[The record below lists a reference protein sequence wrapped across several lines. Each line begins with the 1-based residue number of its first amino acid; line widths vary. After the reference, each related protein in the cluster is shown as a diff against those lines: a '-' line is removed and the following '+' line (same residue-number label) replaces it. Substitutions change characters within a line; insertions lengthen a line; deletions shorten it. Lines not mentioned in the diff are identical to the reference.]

1 MLGKGRTKQWKLSGS
16 ILLLLLACAP
26 SQVSYMRLDM
36 GVGYSVSY
44 GISFWNQE
52 NPETTRVKVAVHIT
66 EASDL
71 DYSLTAMVTGDQ
83 EGTIIL
89 QVSPGGKTM
98 EADVRGLPDP
108 WGDAA
113 AAGIVSPCVPLPQEP
128 VSPGQS
134 WEAVLANGNGIYTYK
149 GKGLVEGK
157 QGYVLE
163 FNVSTTG
170 IRGIQA
176 TGRLVVSPET
186 GMVQAATGTI
196 ATAFGTYGYRMVRQ

>member
-36 GVGYSVSY
+36 GVGYSIPY
-44 GISFWNQE
+44 RIIFWNQE
-52 NPETTRVKVAVHIT
+52 NPETTKVRMVVHVT
-66 EASDL
+66 EVSDL

-98 EADVRGLPDP
+98 EADVLGLPDP
-108 WGDAA
+108 WWDIAVA
-113 AAGIVSPCVPLPQEP
+113 SLVSPCVPLPQEP

-134 WEAVLANGNGIYTYK
+134 WEADLANGKGIYTYR
-149 GKGLVEGK
+149 GTGLVEGK
-157 QGYVLE
+157 EGYILE
-163 FNVSTTG
+163 FNVSTTE

-186 GMVQAATGTI
+186 GMVQAAVGTI
-196 ATAFGTYGYRMVRQ
+196 ATGFGTYRCRMVRE